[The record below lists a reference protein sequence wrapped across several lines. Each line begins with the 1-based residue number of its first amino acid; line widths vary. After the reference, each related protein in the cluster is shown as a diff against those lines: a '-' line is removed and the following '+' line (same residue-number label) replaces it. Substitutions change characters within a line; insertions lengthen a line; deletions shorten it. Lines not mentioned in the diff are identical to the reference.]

1 MIGGLDLHPQRPL
14 AIPGSPAPG
23 WQAGGN
29 SGSQPYL
36 FLMETLFQMPVVAG
50 LAQADDIVTPAEEAA
65 LIAQIDAAD
74 LAPFRF
80 QGWLGKRLTH
90 SYGWRYD
97 FDAARLLRG
106 EPLPDWLLP
115 LRESAAAF
123 AGLPP
128 EDFVHA
134 LLIRYD
140 PGAGI
145 GWHRDRPQFEH
156 VVGVSLGNPATLRLR
171 RRREGGFDRASAY
184 LAPRSVYHLSGEVRH
199 EWEHSIAEM
208 DVPRWSITFRSLS
221 AKGRALLQR

>member
-1 MIGGLDLHPQRPL
+1 MKDLFDATIVPGLKL
-14 AIPGSPAPG
+14 AE
-23 WQAGGN
+23 N
-29 SGSQPYL
+29 
-36 FLMETLFQMPVVAG
+36 V
-50 LAQADDIVTPAEEAA
+50 VTPAEEAE
-65 LIAQIDAAD
+65 LIAHIDASD

-90 SYGWRYD
+90 SFGWRYD
-97 FDAARLLRG
+97 FDTACFAET

-115 LRESAAAF
+115 VRAKAAGF
-123 AGLPP
+123 AGMAP

-156 VVGVSLGNPATLRLR
+156 VVGISLGNAATLRLR
-171 RRREGGFDRASAY
+171 RRIERGFERASAE
-184 LAPRSVYHLSGEVRH
+184 LAPRSIYHLAGEVRH
-199 EWEHSIAEM
+199 AWEHSIAPM

-221 AKGRALLQR
+221 QKGRATAQR